1 MPIVAEF
8 GPDVQEYVEFGKEC
22 SCPRPGNC
30 PICGASGQIV
40 GHGYYVR
47 KPKGWDRGWVI
58 RVKRWKCKVCKH
70 TVGAVPTF
78 LLFFRH
84 YLLEII
90 QSVVVGRF
98 ELGHSWTEAVVWS
111 SNEGTPALRT
121 MQRWCVSF
129 AGQASEWLGAVEET
143 LAEQPVSAGRLYLK
157 VEAHGQAYSFY
168 VAIEPDEWRPIAEAI
183 DGRILSTP
191 VAGGFV
197 AITAATAYTQQ
208 LAYGPLAQI
217 R

>member
-143 LAEQPVSAGRLYLK
+143 LAEQDSRSEWLDPQGEALGMRSAPQALLRASLHFLAWAKGRWRE
-157 VEAHGQAYSFY
+157 VESFVLDDRLRFLWY
-168 VAIEPDEWRPIAEAI
+168 WGNRRA
-183 DGRILSTP
+183 GLSRL
-191 VAGGFV
+191 V
-197 AITAATAYTQQ
+197 
-208 LAYGPLAQI
+208 
-217 R
+217 